1 MFNCWTSLLSKY
13 QSLNHIWLSVHWKQK
28 LTKTHVVQ
36 CDLQTAIEDIVTSP
50 QMFGL
55 RISGSLLLGMAQI
68 FSRKVKYLLTDCN
81 QALAILKVSFRT
93 VTVDG
98 QCRSSYEGLE
108 VCVEEIPLWDD
119 LSFLPDLSSD
129 NITRDFFSQN
139 QSRPEDITLKEFSDN
154 TYQNE
159 IFQSAGQPQD
169 FFGDEGTGLASTLD
183 LLTDIDVQHLD
194 LGLMENPDETCGQ
207 DASLDQQPDVN
218 RREIEKEKSLSPQ
231 QQPSF
236 VLPPMPDTVRANKRG
251 KRKCKL
257 IVDQITTLSDEAMR
271 LQLRDDSDLVIGSP
285 PIRRLAYWKE
295 NTSAFKLL
303 TRPCSDFLPMEIL
316 EAFPKDVSPQTIDEI
331 WCGHSRGGS
340 SVGSE
345 SLTDLSPELLRA
357 DIPDTSDKW
366 SDSEILQVMDH
377 TLDLSNSPELPPV
390 DLVSICPS
398 LEEQRSQKLQGDSP
412 FSLAAL
418 CSGSSRW
425 QVARTF
431 QSLLILHNRGA
442 VTLSQSAP
450 YQDIFAAPGPTFFTW
465 Q

>member
-93 VTVDG
+93 
-98 QCRSSYEGLE
+98 
-108 VCVEEIPLWDD
+108 
-119 LSFLPDLSSD
+119 
-129 NITRDFFSQN
+129 
-139 QSRPEDITLKEFSDN
+139 DN

-398 LEEQRSQKLQGDSP
+398 LEEQRSQSFPGSQNSAEQPSIKNQAYELLKCLQKLQGDSP